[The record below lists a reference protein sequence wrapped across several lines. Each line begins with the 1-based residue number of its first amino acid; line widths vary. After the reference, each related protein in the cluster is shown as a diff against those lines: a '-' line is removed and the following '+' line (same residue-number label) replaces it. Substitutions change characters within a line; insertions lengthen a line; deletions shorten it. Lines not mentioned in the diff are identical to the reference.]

1 MLCHWR
7 NSAKM
12 AEKENKNLKV
22 ANTTFKH
29 KKKAGKRIK
38 DFYLPAVNKV

>member
-29 KKKAGKRIK
+29 KKRQVKELKTFTCRQ
-38 DFYLPAVNKV
+38 